1 MGDSNHM
8 EHQHGRVLI
17 VDDDDAFRR
26 LLVRRAVR
34 MGLDVADACDGAK
47 AIALLHAASFDIV
60 VADLY
65 MPEEDGLQV
74 IKVAH
79 ERDPDMQTIILTAS
93 ASVETAIQAL
103 RNGAFDYLT
112 KPLSSLAD
120 FELVLTRAL
129 ELRRLRKENARLFQ
143 EVKRLAVTDPLT
155 CLFNRRKLEATLS
168 IEMERAARYSRPLS
182 MVMLDIDD
190 MKSINDNHGH
200 PAGDEVLVIVADAIR
215 KHIRRVDVAAR
226 YGGDEFIIILPEA
239 EWKEAEGVALRVV
252 EQIQGTQ
259 FMGDR
264 LSVSAGVVQW
274 QKGIHS
280 EKAYVDSVDRAM
292 YTAKRAGGS
301 RVHVERD
308 AYS

>member
-1 MGDSNHM
+1 MGEGNHM
-8 EHQHGRVLI
+8 EERNGRVLI

-26 LLVRRAVR
+26 LLVRRATR

-47 AIALLHAASFDIV
+47 AIALMHAAVFDVV

-65 MPEEDGLQV
+65 MPEQDGLQV

-79 ERDPDMQTIILTAS
+79 ERDPDIQTIILTAS
-93 ASVETAIQAL
+93 ATVETAIQAL

-129 ELRRLRKENARLFQ
+129 EVRKLRKENASLFE

-155 CLFNRRKLEATLS
+155 GLYNRRKLETTLS
-168 IEMERAARYSRPLS
+168 IEIERASRYRRPLS
-182 MVMLDIDD
+182 MVMLDLDD
-190 MKSINDNHGH
+190 MKSINDRHGH
-200 PAGDEVLVIVADAIR
+200 PAGDEVLVIVSDAIR

-226 YGGDEFIIILPEA
+226 YGGDEFIIVLPEA
-239 EWKEAEGVALRVV
+239 EWQEAEQVARRVV
-252 EQIQGTQ
+252 DQIQGTS
-259 FMGDR
+259 FRGDV

-274 QKGIHS
+274 QNSIHT
-280 EKAYVDSVDRAM
+280 EKAYVDCVDRAM
-292 YTAKRAGGS
+292 YHAKRAGGS
-301 RVHVERD
+301 QVHVAHEVF
-308 AYS
+308 